1 MVVLLCAYSLA
12 GPLIETLVTDRS
24 TYIEGKTAT
33 APAAAAIAEV
43 GSMLVPVVAASAA
56 LLFLLFSQ
64 VSGPGLLV
72 VVLPGL
78 LLAANEFLHGRPP
91 SLGLLLTAAGG
102 VLLVTVRVKPPD
114 LVVLGY
120 VGTAVA
126 AGSIVAMYVDPSSVL
141 ISGGVGLFEK
151 SITGAP
157 LLAGIFSHSNI
168 LGMFLAFTLPFVFLM
183 RAWPLRWLSFGVIV
197 WALILTSS
205 RTALVGAAVMVA
217 VLLLARLLS
226 RVAFV
231 VVSGAG
237 AVVALIAVILLP
249 FRETDPQA
257 FTYRGAI
264 WIHSRQ
270 ALGDNGVFGL
280 GAHWYADNYLALRDT
295 LSSAA
300 SHGHN
305 LVLTTL
311 ILGGAFVLA
320 GWLVVIFLAF
330 RGAASDPVRSTSVV
344 GVAFVLGLL
353 AIGATE
359 TPYALV
365 GWGPLSASVLVP
377 LFVLAT
383 RPWIERD
390 ELAAQAPPTT
400 RAEARRRQ
408 RNR

>member
-1 MVVLLCAYSLA
+1 MSTLASRGPATVPPSAAPNGLVDSLGARRIMVVLLCAYSLV

-43 GSMLVPVVAASAA
+43 GSMLVPAVAASAA

-197 WALILTSS
+197 
-205 RTALVGAAVMVA
+205 
-217 VLLLARLLS
+217 
-226 RVAFV
+226 
-231 VVSGAG
+231 
-237 AVVALIAVILLP
+237 
-249 FRETDPQA
+249 
-257 FTYRGAI
+257 
-264 WIHSRQ
+264 
-270 ALGDNGVFGL
+270 
-280 GAHWYADNYLALRDT
+280 
-295 LSSAA
+295 
-300 SHGHN
+300 
-305 LVLTTL
+305 
-311 ILGGAFVLA
+311 
-320 GWLVVIFLAF
+320 
-330 RGAASDPVRSTSVV
+330 
-344 GVAFVLGLL
+344 
-353 AIGATE
+353 
-359 TPYALV
+359 
-365 GWGPLSASVLVP
+365 
-377 LFVLAT
+377 
-383 RPWIERD
+383 
-390 ELAAQAPPTT
+390 
-400 RAEARRRQ
+400 
-408 RNR
+408 